1 MVTIALATLK
11 RSLHTEALTFLFL
24 VTNTGKAIGVA
35 AIFVLHTRLLQIN
48 HAVLSE
54 NVPPTSER
62 LRRVTMP
69 ETWDLDTVGGLA
81 TIAVEIGRQAE
92 LIAYL
97 NDFLVIG
104 VICLGILPL
113 IAFLKSHRWADVHNR
128 TNIASRCYML
138 ARSSHTR
145 TGWLN

>member
-1 MVTIALATLK
+1 MFWTNLALGVTAGAVFVPMVTIALATLK

-48 HAVLSE
+48 QAVLSE
-54 NVPPTSER
+54 NVTATSER
-62 LRRVTMP
+62 LRHIPIP
-69 ETWDLDTVGGLA
+69 EIWDLDTLGGLA
-81 TIAVEIGRQAE
+81 TLSGEIGRQAE

-97 NDFLVIG
+97 NDFLVVG

-113 IAFLKSHRWADVHNR
+113 IAFLKKPPAPKKKEV
-128 TNIASRCYML
+128 
-138 ARSSHTR
+138 
-145 TGWLN
+145 